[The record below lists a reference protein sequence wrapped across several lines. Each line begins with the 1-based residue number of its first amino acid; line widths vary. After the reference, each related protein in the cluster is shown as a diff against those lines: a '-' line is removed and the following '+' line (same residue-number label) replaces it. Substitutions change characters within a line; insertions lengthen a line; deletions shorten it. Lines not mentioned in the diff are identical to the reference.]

1 MIQRLKL
8 AAIGLLLFAALPLSG
23 QEAPTI
29 DYAPV
34 SCVRAQEFTVLFA
47 ATDAKGEPR
56 LYFRPVGATEWCYV
70 EGVRL
75 PASDR
80 FRAILPKFNHDTEL
94 EHFFITVDEGAV
106 TARTPRLYRV
116 RVLDR
121 CDAVIGRGVDFLL
134 NSCESGPGELGS
146 AVAAG
151 YALQSNVEPQEVSP
165 SSPE

>member
-1 MIQRLKL
+1 MTKTLRL
-8 AAIGLLLFAALPLSG
+8 AAIGVLLLAALPLTG
-23 QEAPTI
+23 QQQPAI

-34 SCVRAQEFTVLFA
+34 SCIRSREFTVLFA
-47 ATDAKGEPR
+47 STDAKGDAR

-75 PASDR
+75 PASNR
-80 FRAILPKFNHDTEL
+80 FRAILPKFEHDTEI
-94 EHFFITVDEGAV
+94 EHFFITVDNGEV

-116 RVLDR
+116 RAQDR

-151 YALQSNVEPQEVSP
+151 YAIQSNVDPQEVSP
-165 SSPE
+165 STPE

>member
-1 MIQRLKL
+1 MNLTLKL
-8 AAIGLLLFAALPLSG
+8 AAIGLLLLAALPVTA

-94 EHFFITVDEGAV
+94 EHFFITVDEGEV

-121 CDAVIGRGVDFLL
+121 CDAVIGRGVEFLL

-151 YALQSNVEPQEVSP
+151 YAIQSNVDPQEVSP

>member
-1 MIQRLKL
+1 MTQKRRI
-8 AAIGLLLFAALPLSG
+8 AAIAVLLLAALPLAG
-23 QEAPTI
+23 QMPPTI

-34 SCVRAQEFTVLFA
+34 SCVRSREFTVLFA
-47 ATDAKGEPR
+47 ATDAKGEVR
-56 LYFRPVGATEWCYV
+56 LYFRPVGAEEWCYV

-75 PASDR
+75 PASNR
-80 FRAILPKFNHDTEL
+80 FRAILPKFEHDTEL
-94 EHFFITVDEGAV
+94 EHYFITVDEGEV

-116 RVLDR
+116 RAQDR

-151 YALQSNVEPQEVSP
+151 YAIQTNVAPQEVSP
-165 SSPE
+165 STPE